1 MLRGV
6 GYAHASYINYVNVDT
21 KLRILSVRTLL
32 SNNINNNIK
41 TDFKEV
47 VWDDVDRT
55 DVVQNRDT
63 WRAFVYTVMK
73 HLAPYISGN
82 LWTN

>member
-6 GYAHASYINYVNVDT
+6 GYAHVSYINYVNVDT
-21 KLRILSVRTLL
+21 KLRILSVRTLM

-47 VWDDVDRT
+47 VWDDLDRT

-63 WRAFVYTVMK
+63 WRAFVNAVMK
-73 HLAPYISGN
+73 HLVSYNSGN
-82 LWTN
+82 FCTN